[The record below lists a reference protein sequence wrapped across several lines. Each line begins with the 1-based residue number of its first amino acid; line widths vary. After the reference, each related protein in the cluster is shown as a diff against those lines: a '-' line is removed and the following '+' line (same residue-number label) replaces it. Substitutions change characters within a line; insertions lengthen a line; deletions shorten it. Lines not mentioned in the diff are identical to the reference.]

1 MKDWIKLKEW
11 KINLEKIRNI
21 EERILKNRKRL
32 QEEKDQKK
40 KNILRL
46 KIGIDELKIKIE
58 RLQD

>member
-1 MKDWIKLKEW
+1 M
-11 KINLEKIRNI
+11 NLEKIRNI
-21 EERILKNRKRL
+21 EERIVKNRKRL
-32 QEEKDQKK
+32 QEEKDQNK

>member
-1 MKDWIKLKEW
+1 M
-11 KINLEKIRNI
+11 NLEKIRNI
-21 EERILKNRKRL
+21 EERLMKTRKRL

-46 KIGIDELKIKIE
+46 RIGIDELKIKIE

>member
-1 MKDWIKLKEW
+1 M
-11 KINLEKIRNI
+11 NLEKIRQI
-21 EERILKNRKRL
+21 EERIVKNRKRL
-32 QEEKDQKK
+32 QEETDQRK